1 MQISK
6 QHLLETEVHVFSA
19 EASELGF
26 PVGKIP
32 TTLEVKE
39 KIGNGMFFYLIKATA
54 EMFTYW
60 QEGGCIRIEVYND

>member
-1 MQISK
+1 MLISK
-6 QHLLETEVHVFSA
+6 KRLEETSIHTFSA

-32 TTLEVKE
+32 QTLEVEE